1 MKKQKEQLQVRLAIP
16 VPVEVIEQREVL
28 GLPIEQYRY
37 KK

>member
-16 VPVEVIEQREVL
+16 VPVEVMKQYETL
-28 GLPIEQYRY
+28 GLPIEPYRY